1 MRTQTAMLRRL
12 QRGGAS
18 IKRGSWQKVLGYIK
32 NLTGPPVLII
42 DALLA
47 GEPYDAQPEA
57 RDVIDWAN
65 RSRAPVLSVGC
76 PSGVS
81 GIDGSATIV
90 DGEPLAIRPDKVVSL
105 AAPMLGL
112 LEAVKTGEVWN
123 VCVAD
128 IGINIT
134 LRRDEAVAFGNQW
147 VADLKYS
154 EDEVTIDAA

>member
-1 MRTQTAMLRRL
+1 MLRRL

-18 IKRGSWQKVLGYIK
+18 IKRGNWQKALSYIK

-47 GEPYDAQPEA
+47 GEPYDSQKEA
-57 RDVIDWAN
+57 RDIIDWAN
-65 RSRAPVLSVGC
+65 RSRAPVLSIGC

-81 GIDGSATIV
+81 GVDGSATVI
-90 DGEPLAIRPDKVVSL
+90 DGEPLAIRPDRVVSL

-112 LEAVKTGEVWN
+112 LEAVKNGEIWDIS
-123 VCVAD
+123 VAD

-134 LRRDEAVAFGNQW
+134 LRSDEAVAFGSQW
-147 VADLKYS
+147 VAELKF
-154 EDEVTIDAA
+154 EDEELAVDGA